1 MLKSLYY
8 NIFSKC
14 CIFTTYILKI
24 LVLIC
29 IKDIFFKSKT
39 EFMEYFHF
47 FNLIFIFVKKLLSK
61 NAIYVSAL
69 VIMFIT
75 ACQGNKNNEDQQ
87 KFEPNAHVR
96 AREFADKNPVTL
108 FKDSKDKNTNFE
120 FGTSNVLWRA
130 SLKTL
135 DFIPLVTV
143 DYSGGIIITDW
154 YSEGKLNK
162 EQIKIQVRFLSTDL
176 RSESIQINS
185 YKKIC
190 ETSNECTNLA
200 GNENFN
206 KEIKDLIIN
215 SARQIKIEDNKRK

>member
-1 MLKSLYY
+1 MTFFNQIPEFSTLICSRLKLMLK
-8 NIFSKC
+8 NIFFLSFL
-14 CIFTTYILKI
+14 IIILSS
-24 LVLIC
+24 C
-29 IKDIFFKSKT
+29 
-39 EFMEYFHF
+39 
-47 FNLIFIFVKKLLSK
+47 
-61 NAIYVSAL
+61 
-69 VIMFIT
+69 
-75 ACQGNKNNEDQQ
+75 KNNEKKDGITGNQE
-87 KFEPNAHVR
+87 KFENPDER
-96 AREFADKNPVTL
+96 ARNFADKNPITL

-135 DFIPLVTV
+135 DFIPLATV

-162 EQIKIQVRFLSTDL
+162 EQIKIQIRFVSTEL
-176 RSESIQINS
+176 RSESIQVIS

-190 ETSNECTNLA
+190 ETNNECLNIA

-215 SARQIKIEDNKRK
+215 SARQIRIEENKKK

>member
-1 MLKSLYY
+1 MMFFNKISQFLTLICNKLKLMLKNLFFLSFL
-8 NIFSKC
+8 I
-14 CIFTTYILKI
+14 IILSSCKSNEK
-24 LVLIC
+24 
-29 IKDIFFKSKT
+29 KDG
-39 EFMEYFHF
+39 
-47 FNLIFIFVKKLLSK
+47 
-61 NAIYVSAL
+61 
-69 VIMFIT
+69 IT
-75 ACQGNKNNEDQQ
+75 GNQE
-87 KFEPNAHVR
+87 KFEPNADVR
-96 AREFADKNPVTL
+96 AREFADKNPITL

-135 DFIPLVTV
+135 DFIPLATV

-162 EQIKIQVRFLSTDL
+162 EQIKIQIRFVSTEL
-176 RSESIQINS
+176 RSESIQVIS

-190 ETSNECTNLA
+190 ESNNECLNIA

-215 SARQIKIEDNKRK
+215 SARQIRIEENKKK

>member
-1 MLKSLYY
+1 MNFFNKFNNFLNLNLKKPIKITFNLLIPIIILSSCSTKSNKDE
-8 NIFSKC
+8 NIF
-14 CIFTTYILKI
+14 TQ
-24 LVLIC
+24 
-29 IKDIFFKSKT
+29 
-39 EFMEYFHF
+39 E
-47 FNLIFIFVKKLLSK
+47 
-61 NAIYVSAL
+61 
-69 VIMFIT
+69 
-75 ACQGNKNNEDQQ
+75 
-87 KFEPNAHVR
+87 KFEPSAYER
-96 AREFADKNPVTL
+96 AKNFADKNPVTL
-108 FKDSKDKNTNFE
+108 FGKDSKEKNSNFE

-130 SLKTL
+130 TLKTL

>member
-1 MLKSLYY
+1 MK
-8 NIFSKC
+8 
-14 CIFTTYILKI
+14 
-24 LVLIC
+24 
-29 IKDIFFKSKT
+29 
-39 EFMEYFHF
+39 F
-47 FNLIFIFVKKLLSK
+47 FNKIAKFLSLIINGSKSMFKNLFLLSLLIIILNSCISNEK
-61 NAIYVSAL
+61 KDG
-69 VIMFIT
+69 IT
-75 ACQGNKNNEDQQ
+75 GNQEKLQD
-87 KFEPNAHVR
+87 PNVR
-96 AREFADKNPVTL
+96 AREFADKNPITL

-135 DFIPLVTV
+135 DFIPLATV

-162 EQIKIQVRFLSTDL
+162 EQIKIQIRFVSTEL
-176 RSESIQINS
+176 RSDSIQVVS

-190 ETSNECTNLA
+190 ESNNECSNLA

-215 SARQIKIEDNKRK
+215 SARQIRIEENKKK